1 MNEKAIRKLIAFLF
15 GRELKREGSKTYL
28 VIKSELFSYNVLK
41 LKGVVRLQPGRL
53 IYRQTLRQGEEFSVW
68 GLTIFLLVLTIG
80 HSLSQG
86 AILWVGVFLSVFAIV
101 FCLMKTLW
109 KKENYPAFY
118 EHGVVLY
125 RLGTPQDFLP
135 YDVFE
140 VFFVDFYYEE
150 CGDDFRTR
158 FYSIA
163 FVQQGKVV
171 AYLRSE
177 HLNEFQ
183 AVWQQLILLHPELND
198 RLYPMDERNRK
209 HHQLCDELKG
219 YY

>member
-1 MNEKAIRKLIAFLF
+1 ME
-15 GRELKREGSKTYL
+15 
-28 VIKSELFSYNVLK
+28 
-41 LKGVVRLQPGRL
+41 PGRFV
-53 IYRQTLRQGEEFSVW
+53 YQQTLERGEELGCWIALAVVFV
-68 GLTIFLLVLTIG
+68 GTIG
-80 HSLSQG
+80 YSLSQG
-86 AILWVGVFLSVFAIV
+86 QIAWVGVFLFIAFLFFGV
-101 FCLMKTLW
+101 LKTLY
-109 KKENYPAFY
+109 KKESFPAFY

-125 RLGTPQDFLP
+125 CWGNPQEFLS
-135 YDVFE
+135 YDAFE
-140 VFFVDFYYEE
+140 CFLVGFYYEDHGE
-150 CGDDFRTR
+150 DSTR

-163 FVQQGKVV
+163 CVQQGKAV